1 MHCISVSCFGLIARI
16 VYFQTREVRPT
27 VIECLLPDWKRQRL
41 ISMQQCRVFLQ
52 DGDRRG
58 HSLCRT
64 TNERQVSCGWRQQHA
79 GDDANDASQSPK
91 WRGFGHCQGRHAR
104 RSCIETLACDPADTV
119 TLSSRSLDI
128 ARCATLESSKH
139 TCCPPIHVKKI
150 NHESC
155 EPAQHHR
162 KSIRGGLQKALY
174 VDITRC

>member
-128 ARCATLESSKH
+128 AAVRNPRVIETHLLPAHPCEENQPRVVRARATPS
-139 TCCPPIHVKKI
+139 
-150 NHESC
+150 
-155 EPAQHHR
+155 
-162 KSIRGGLQKALY
+162 
-174 VDITRC
+174 